1 MKKTSKILAFVIA
14 ILMVFS
20 VLAPVF
26 AVSNPDGELTG
37 NNVNDKGKITITNAI
52 GGQKYD
58 VYKIFDLESFDDR
71 ADNTPE
77 GDATGDD
84 RTGNYSY
91 ILLSNSAWK
100 DFFPQRPEGLTDEA
114 WEAQAK
120 GSKYVDIDA
129 NGYVTAKPNFVD
141 ESEAAAAFAR
151 EALAYAKNKG
161 ITPTDSATPTLVN
174 NTDTVAETTV
184 TFSNLPLG
192 YYLVDSTLGTLC
204 ELNTTDLN
212 IQIADKNDKPTITN
226 TVEIRDGGEKYTEY
240 DEIGTATIGDKVDF
254 SATIN
259 AKEGAQD
266 YVLTCELEPGLTL
279 DTNSIVVKHKVVSPD
294 PAYPDDRTKDIVTW
308 ENVNSSNYTVN
319 ADDDGYTIT
328 FNQDYLDTLKDDNV
342 IRVDYVAT
350 LNDDAEIWEDPATSD
365 GYNTSNVQLSYAE
378 NGATTRY
385 TAKDPAKVRTFFVD
399 IVKTDDK
406 DSNTPS
412 ETPEVIKTAKFKIYK
427 TATGGEPLNIQL
439 VSSSDGKYRV
449 KNGSGN
455 VADIEAGVARVEGLG
470 NGTYYLEEVTAP
482 EGYNKITTRQ
492 AFTIENANNPATIE
506 KAGDSDLYPL
516 TITINEGGVPN
527 GGVRVINKTGKI
539 LPTTGGIGTTILYI
553 VGGVLMVVAGVIL
566 VARKKTSSQKQ

>member
-26 AVSNPDGELTG
+26 AVPNPDGVLTG
-37 NNVNDKGKITITNAI
+37 NNEHDKGEITITNAI

-58 VYKIFDLESFDDR
+58 VYKIFDLVSFDDR

-77 GDATGDD
+77 GDTTGDD

-91 ILLSNSAWK
+91 ILLSDSAWK
-100 DFFPQRPEGLTDEA
+100 DFFPQRPEGLTDEEWA
-114 WEAQAK
+114 AQAK

-129 NGYVTAKPNFVD
+129 NGYVTAKPNFED
-141 ESEAAAAFAR
+141 GSEAAAAFAR
-151 EALAYAKNKG
+151 EALAYAKEKP
-161 ITPTDSATPTLVN
+161 IAPTDSETPTLVN

-266 YVLTCELEPGLTL
+266 YVLTCQLEPGLTL
-279 DTNSIVVKHKVVSPD
+279 DTNSIVVKHKVVTPD
-294 PAYPDDRTKDIVTW
+294 PNYSDDRTKDIVTW
-308 ENVNSSNYTVN
+308 EKVNSSNYTVTPN
-319 ADDDGYTIT
+319 DNGYTIT
-328 FNQDYLDTLKDDNV
+328 FNQDYLDTLKDDDV

-350 LNDDAEIWEDPATSD
+350 LNDNAEIWGDPDPSD
-365 GYNTSNVQLSYAE
+365 GYNTSNVKLSYAE
-378 NGATTRY
+378 GSNYTRY
-385 TAKDPAKVRTFFVD
+385 TAEDPAKVRTFFVD

-406 DSNTPS
+406 DTNDP
-412 ETPEVIKTAKFKIYK
+412 EGTPEVIETATFKIYK
-427 TATGGEPLNIQL
+427 DETGGDPLNIQL
-439 VSSSDGKYRV
+439 VAGEDGKYRV
-449 KNGSGN
+449 KTTGT
-455 VADIEAGVARVEGLG
+455 VADIAAGVARVEGLG

-516 TITINEGGVPN
+516 TITAEEVPN